1 MGFLVGGLSPHSP
14 LDAITEDHTLDS
26 LKGNSSAPCS
36 RLVVRARWLKT
47 GHPQGCS
54 APTQTSLRGSRGLP
68 YMHDSA
74 HIQFEASRETGQ
86 IRQFTITRGWET
98 EGNLVSLL
106 PLETQQ
112 PSYLRWSLVPCQ
124 PLWLPRDT
132 DQDCTTQSSV
142 CYTQQLPHPYPCPH
156 RHLET
161 SEKGTERTLEKALEL
176 LSRDSKGEDCVHTQP
191 CPEHSQGLWPKSNH
205 VMDLITQCAMFCLL
219 ALVTMLVLS
228 KGCHYQIPEAS
239 WNQRQGFNKAEGGN
253 DGMKEEGI
261 YRKREG
267 RRERRTGGAKQSDH
281 SINIQWNN
289 QA

>member
-1 MGFLVGGLSPHSP
+1 MVFHICTTQPIYSLKPPGKLGR
-14 LDAITEDHTLDS
+14 LDS
-26 LKGNSSAPCS
+26 SPS
-36 RLVVRARWLKT
+36 LVAGR
-47 GHPQGCS
+47 
-54 APTQTSLRGSRGLP
+54 LRGTWFLYFPWR
-68 YMHDSA
+68 
-74 HIQFEASRETGQ
+74 
-86 IRQFTITRGWET
+86 
-98 EGNLVSLL
+98 
-106 PLETQQ
+106 
-112 PSYLRWSLVPCQ
+112 PSNHHTSLRWSLVPCQ

-239 WNQRQGFNKAEGGN
+239 WNQRQGFNKAEGGT
-253 DGMKEEGI
+253 DGMKEEGT

-281 SINIQWNN
+281 SINIQWDN